1 MAYTPTLARLIEL
14 LARMPGIGEKSAS
27 RLAFFILKRE
37 EDYASELADAISR
50 LRKETMFCSRCFSL
64 TDSDPCLLCNDDRRD
79 DSVLCVVEEPSDVIA
94 VERSHGFNGRYH
106 VLHGA
111 ISPLDGRG
119 PEQLKITELLRRLED
134 GGVKEVLVATNPT
147 VEGEATAVYLARL
160 IKPLG
165 VDVTRIAHG
174 IPVGGN
180 LEYADQVTLS
190 KAIEGRRRM

>member
-119 PEQLKITELLRRLED
+119 PEQLKITELLGRLED

>member
-1 MAYTPTLARLIEL
+1 MAYTPTLAKLIEL

-50 LRKETMFCSRCFSL
+50 LRQETMFCSRCFSL

-119 PEQLKITELLRRLED
+119 PEQLKITELIGRLED
-134 GGVKEVLVATNPT
+134 GEVKEVLVATNPT

-180 LEYADQVTLS
+180 LEYADQVTLG

>member
-1 MAYTPTLARLIEL
+1 
-14 LARMPGIGEKSAS
+14 MPGIGEKSAS

-119 PEQLKITELLRRLED
+119 PEQLKITELLGRLED

>member
-1 MAYTPTLARLIEL
+1 LAYTPTLARLIEL

-119 PEQLKITELLRRLED
+119 PEQLKITELLGRLED